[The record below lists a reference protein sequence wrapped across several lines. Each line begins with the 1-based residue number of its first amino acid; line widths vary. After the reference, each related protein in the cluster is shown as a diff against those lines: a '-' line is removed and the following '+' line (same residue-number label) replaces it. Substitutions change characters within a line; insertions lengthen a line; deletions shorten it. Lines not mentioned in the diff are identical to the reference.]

1 MRKKQIIEENVEGQL
16 TLFGI
21 TEKPKKSNISKKIWE
36 QPDLYLNPPET
47 EDIPSEEIPQKN
59 SGKKKVTEAQKE
71 NEKTSENSNSP
82 KHKDKKPE
90 EEKSEKQSKPRKF
103 TVKNL
108 KKKELKEYS
117 RMVLEEY
124 DIIRIGGI
132 MRCCRI
138 STNEAEQV
146 REYMESEGLT
156 FKHKKRKTEAKLAK

>member
-1 MRKKQIIEENVEGQL
+1 MRNKQIIEENVEGQL
-16 TLFGI
+16 TLFEI
-21 TEKPKKSNISKKIWE
+21 TDNPKKNNISKKIWE

-47 EDIPSEEIPQKN
+47 EDIPVKVIPQKKHVR
-59 SGKKKVTEAQKE
+59 KKTTEAQKE
-71 NEKTSENSNSP
+71 NTKISENSNSP
-82 KHKDKKPE
+82 NRKDKKPE
-90 EEKSEKQSKPRKF
+90 EEKSEKQSKPQKS
-103 TVKNL
+103 TIKKL

-138 STNEAEQV
+138 SANEADQV

-156 FKHKKRKTEAKLAK
+156 FEHKKRKTEAKLAK